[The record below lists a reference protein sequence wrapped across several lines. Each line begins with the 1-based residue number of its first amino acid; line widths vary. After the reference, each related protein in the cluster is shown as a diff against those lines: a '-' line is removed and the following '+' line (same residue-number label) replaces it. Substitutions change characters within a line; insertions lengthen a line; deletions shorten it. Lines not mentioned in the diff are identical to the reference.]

1 MRLIFKTCAHFQYSF
16 NAVYDNTQSAE
27 CNAFARSGNSC
38 RLYKPDQLWYFPIA
52 MEKKYTFSDL
62 SEPLRQA
69 LEDIN
74 ITELSDVQ
82 AETIPQML
90 AGKDVLVKA
99 ATAAGKTYAF
109 AIPLAETAEPQ
120 GSGKHLPFALVLVPT
135 RELALQCAKMI
146 RLLFA
151 KKEGVRTAVL
161 AGGEDMNRQVRMF
174 SKGAD
179 IVVATPARLL
189 DHLRRHTF
197 KTKMLQTVI
206 LDEADV
212 MVSMGFFDDVIRVFE
227 QLGPHQTA
235 LFSATYPARVQS
247 LCEQL
252 LHDPVIIEIRKETV
266 HTQSIQYYYRTVSP
280 DHKLDALAGILK
292 KEKKQVLVFVNRR
305 RTAEFVSE
313 KMQERKLNA
322 ACIHSE
328 LEMAA
333 RKKIME
339 DFRNGKIRILAA
351 TDILARGID
360 LPDLDCAVLYDYPE
374 DPETVLHRSG
384 RTSRQMQAGKVIF
397 LLEKKELHR
406 LKEAENILHSEITK
420 LTAG

>member
-1 MRLIFKTCAHFQYSF
+1 LGVNIHRWDSFGFQ
-16 NAVYDNTQSAE
+16 NTQRYWAYGYIQPTFFELGRLAYEITKFSY
-27 CNAFARSGNSC
+27 AFRV
-38 RLYKPDQLWYFPIA
+38 YQDP
-52 MEKKYTFSDL
+52 
-62 SEPLRQA
+62 
-69 LEDIN
+69 
-74 ITELSDVQ
+74 
-82 AETIPQML
+82 ET
-90 AGKDVLVKA
+90 
-99 ATAAGKTYAF
+99 GKTYAF

-161 AGGEDMNRQVRMF
+161 AGGEDMNRQVRMV

-212 MVSMGFFDDVIRVFE
+212 MVSMGFYEDVIRVFE

-292 KEKKQVLVFVNRR
+292 KEKRQVLVFVNRR

-313 KMQERKLNA
+313 KMQERKLQ
-322 ACIHSE
+322 
-328 LEMAA
+328 
-333 RKKIME
+333 KKWLSKERM
-339 DFRNGKIRILAA
+339 R
-351 TDILARGID
+351 
-360 LPDLDCAVLYDYPE
+360 
-374 DPETVLHRSG
+374 
-384 RTSRQMQAGKVIF
+384 
-397 LLEKKELHR
+397 LLEPHPQPFKLGQKQER
-406 LKEAENILHSEITK
+406 LLGK
-420 LTAG
+420 